1 MTRFDT
7 FEVRS
12 GKAFVCTLPKS
23 KVYFFKKK
31 LSHICHSSTQKTVGV
46 IGRWGDVVY
55 GHTNNED
62 GNGSNDA
69 HDNIF

>member
-1 MTRFDT
+1 MILLKFGLERRLFARYQKA
-7 FEVRS
+7 RS
-12 GKAFVCTLPKS
+12 T
-23 KVYFFKKK
+23 FFKES
-31 LSHICHSSTQKTVGV
+31 SHICHSSTQKTVGV